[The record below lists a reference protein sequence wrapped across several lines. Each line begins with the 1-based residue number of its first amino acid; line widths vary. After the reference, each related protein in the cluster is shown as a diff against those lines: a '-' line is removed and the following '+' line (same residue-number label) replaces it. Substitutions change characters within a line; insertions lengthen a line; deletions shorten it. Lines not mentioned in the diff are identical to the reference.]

1 MEDLDKQ
8 MEPAPNKSMLIAGI
22 NLGVLAAYTIFLR
35 INNQELIILGE
46 AFLIA
51 IQIVICLITAIFVYR
66 KAFLLSA
73 LLVLLIGLS
82 TCFAVFTT

>member
-8 MEPAPNKSMLIAGI
+8 TEPAPNKNMLIVGI
-22 NLGVLAAYTIFLR
+22 NLALLAAYTIFLR

-51 IQIVICLITAIFVYR
+51 IQIAICLITAIFVYR

-73 LLVLLIGLS
+73 LLILLIGLS
-82 TCFAVFTT
+82 TCFVVFAS